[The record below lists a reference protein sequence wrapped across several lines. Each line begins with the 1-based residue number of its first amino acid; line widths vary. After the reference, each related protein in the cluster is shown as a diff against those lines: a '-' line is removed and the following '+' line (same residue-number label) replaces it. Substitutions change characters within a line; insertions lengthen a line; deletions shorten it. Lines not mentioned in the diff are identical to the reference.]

1 MAKVKVVSIG
11 AIIDGR
17 PIGSTF
23 ELDERTANR
32 LAALQYVKIIDRVSP
47 VNKES
52 APKKPAETKSS
63 KPKIKPKSKAKAK
76 E

>member
-1 MAKVKVVSIG
+1 MAKVKVLTIG
-11 AIIDGR
+11 AIIDGHH
-17 PIGSTF
+17 IGSKI
-23 ELDERTANR
+23 ELEERTAKR
-32 LAALQYVKIIDRVSP
+32 LAAQSYVQIIDEPAP

-63 KPKIKPKSKAKAK
+63 KPKTKPKSKAKAK